1 MKALWTSLNISQ
13 YLINDYNTV
22 LRRHEQLLFK
32 YKSERKCRL
41 CTLKQIFILAFKHFP
56 CSDHYG
62 LHVHTHYAGRVRA
75 NNTE

>member
-22 LRRHEQLLFK
+22 LRKYEQLLFK
-32 YKSERKCRL
+32 YKSERNCRL
-41 CTLKQIFILAFKHFP
+41 CTLKQIFTFP

-62 LHVHTHYAGRVRA
+62 LHVHTHYVGRVRV
-75 NNTE
+75 NNTEKT